1 MVNPLIRAEVIEAGE
16 FPELADQY
24 QVSSVPKSIM
34 NEDREI
40 IGDLP
45 EGEYLRQF
53 LAAAGVAD

>member
-1 MVNPLIRAEVIEAGE
+1 MNPLIRAGSHPRRAS
-16 FPELADQY
+16 FPNWPIISGQFRAQ
-24 QVSSVPKSIM
+24 SIM